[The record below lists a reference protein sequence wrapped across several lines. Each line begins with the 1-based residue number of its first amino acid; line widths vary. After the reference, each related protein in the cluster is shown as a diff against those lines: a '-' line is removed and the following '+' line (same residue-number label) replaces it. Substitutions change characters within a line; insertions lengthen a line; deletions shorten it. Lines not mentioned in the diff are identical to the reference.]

1 MKRLLIS
8 ITLIFLSLNVN
19 AEISRNSIENIK
31 QLSWSE
37 IVDKFTDT
45 YQSGFFAV
53 NWDVGYPLN
62 VLYFHP
68 IEEIYGKLGKSGKGE
83 YKDRLP
89 AFVYESYSSR
99 GQDGSNKSWSVNKQN
114 NQICYGGKYSK
125 HDCAYLFEGLEKN
138 KKYFYFSLTKNG
150 NFYSRINQ
158 VNKIDSWWVDEIK
171 EMPFKFSQLNNTLT
185 KIYNNK
191 TRDSKEKEKEIF
203 SALSTEDKR
212 IAEEKIAK
220 DAGYSSSIETKS
232 AQKEADR
239 KKVIEEK
246 RIAEEKIAADRKR
259 IDAKKAENLLDT
271 YIDYL
276 IIKNIYDGAKYY
288 VNSSQMEQV
297 KAITIATENYY
308 KNSITSTDIVWQ
320 RAVNFY
326 EREWAEYIATMKSTS
341 YNTSFS
347 GFTDLKMIG
356 IINRASKNGISISN
370 TVKDF

>member
-1 MKRLLIS
+1 MKKLLIS

-19 AEISRNSIENIK
+19 AEISRNGIDNIK

-37 IVDKFTDT
+37 IVKTVSET
-45 YQSGFFAV
+45 YQYSYVDAV
-53 NWDVGYPLN
+53 HADGLN
-62 VLYFHP
+62 FHP
-68 IEEIYGKLGKSGKGE
+68 LEERYGKLSKQNRGE
-83 YKDRLP
+83 YRERVP
-89 AFVYESYSSR
+89 GFNYGGWSVAEQ
-99 GQDGSNKSWSVNKQN
+99 GGTNKSWSVDKKN
-114 NQICYGGKYSK
+114 NQICYGGKYAE
-125 HDCAYLFEGLEKN
+125 HDCVYLFEGLEN
-138 KKYFYFSLTKNG
+138 SKKYFYFSYSKNG
-150 NFYSRINQ
+150 DFYAKINRLIKFDTSKPINQ
-158 VNKIDSWWVDEIK
+158 PFKNLNWKYVYKNSNKINLVVFTK
-171 EMPFKFSQLNNTLT
+171 ENNLL
-185 KIYNNK
+185 
-191 TRDSKEKEKEIF
+191 SKNINDKENVKWD
-203 SALSTEDKR
+203 ALSPEDKK
-212 IAEEKIAK
+212 IAEEKIAA
-220 DAGYSSSIETKS
+220 DAGYSSYAEMQS
-232 AQKEADR
+232 A
-239 KKVIEEK
+239 KKVEEK
-246 RIAEEKIAADRKR
+246 RIAEEKIVADRKR

-308 KNSITSTDIVWQ
+308 KNSITSSDIVWQ